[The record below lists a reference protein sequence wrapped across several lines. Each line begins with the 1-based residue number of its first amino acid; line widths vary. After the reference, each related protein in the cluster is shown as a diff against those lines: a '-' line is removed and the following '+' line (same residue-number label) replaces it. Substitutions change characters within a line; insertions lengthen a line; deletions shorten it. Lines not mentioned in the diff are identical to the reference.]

1 VNFAIRCSQAVRQF
15 AIGWRQVA
23 CGFVL
28 MGSVASITTSY
39 SVIAVPLAAEFHPS
53 RTVLLLAM
61 TLVSAVSAILS
72 PLLGTLMDRSSLRRL
87 IMIGA
92 LSLSAGFVTL
102 SFARTFMQVL
112 IVYGVLIAPA
122 NVLLGAVSVT
132 VLLSRW
138 FAAKRG
144 TALGIAIAGVAMGG
158 IVFPP
163 MIQAFISHFPWREGV
178 RLFAVVMLAI
188 TLGAA
193 LFVVNRPAD
202 RGLYP
207 DGADSDPE
215 ISADGQP
222 VTSAWRSIWKILS
235 DPAFWMIFL
244 MVGVVT
250 SGMKGM
256 ITNLAL
262 LGKAEGFAPTA
273 AALLISIYS
282 TCGFLSKLG
291 FAAIAD
297 RMNLRY
303 LAVASLLGFSAGM
316 LLLTQAHLGYL
327 AVATGVGII
336 GLFGGLMIPL
346 ESMLGAR
353 VFGRNAVGRAVGLLS
368 MVLLFALLLTPPLF
382 GKIFDVT
389 GSYSGAF
396 YFFSGL
402 ALAAILIVP
411 FVRLHSREVM
421 AQDAL
426 DLAAKTAA
434 APS

>member
-1 VNFAIRCSQAVRQF
+1 MTSGSF

-23 CGFVL
+23 SGFVL
-28 MGSVASITTSY
+28 LGCVASIVSSY
-39 SVIAVPLAAEFHPS
+39 SVVAVPLAAEFQPS
-53 RTVLLLAM
+53 RAVLLLAM
-61 TLVSAVSAILS
+61 TVVSGVSAILS
-72 PLLGTLMDRSSLRRL
+72 PLLGTLMDRTSLRRL
-87 IMIGA
+87 MMIGA
-92 LSLSAGFVTL
+92 LCMGAGYFAL
-102 SFARTFMQVL
+102 SFAQTFMHVL

-122 NVLLGAVSVT
+122 NVLLGPVAVT

-138 FAAKRG
+138 FAARRG

-163 MIQAFISHFPWREGV
+163 MIQAFIGNFPWREGL
-178 RLFAVVMLAI
+178 RMFACVLLAV
-188 TLGAA
+188 TLGATM
-193 LFVVNRPAD
+193 FVINRPSD

-207 DGADSDPE
+207 DGASSDPE
-215 ISADGQP
+215 VVADRKVP
-222 VTSAWRSIWKILS
+222 ASAWASIWRIVS

-262 LGKAEGFAPTA
+262 LGKAEGIAPTA
-273 AALLISIYS
+273 AAFLISIYS
-282 TCGFLSKLG
+282 TCGFVSKLG

-297 RMNLRY
+297 RINLRY

-327 AVATGVGII
+327 TIATGVGIV

-389 GSYSGAF
+389 GDYGAAF
-396 YFFSGL
+396 YLFSGL
-402 ALAAILIVP
+402 AVMATLIVP
-411 FVRLHSREVM
+411 FVRLNSREAV

-426 DLAAKTAA
+426 DLAAKTAPA
-434 APS
+434 SG